1 MAQKSVI
8 AIGAHPDDIEFCM
21 AGTLLQLRAVGWK
34 IHYFNV
40 SSGNLGSVTMTS
52 AKTVQIRAKEAR
64 AAARILKSR
73 YHASVCQDLE
83 IMYDIPTLRKVAGV
97 IRKSRASIVLTH
109 SPVDYMED
117 HTNTCRLAVT
127 AAFAH
132 GMPSFKTSPTTR
144 PYGHDVAVYHAMPH
158 SLQGPLR
165 EKIVPGSF
173 VDTTNVHEV
182 KIEALGAH
190 ASQQDWLDASQG
202 MNSYLKTADDMS
214 RHVGKL
220 SKKFR
225 HAEAWRRHLYY
236 GFSRTEVDPLSTAL
250 GKLHKINAAYE
261 RMIKKGT

>member
-1 MAQKSVI
+1 MTKI
-8 AIGAHPDDIEFCM
+8 AFIGLGVMGFPM
-21 AGTLLQLRAVGWK
+21 AGHL
-34 IHYFNV
+34 
-40 SSGNLGSVTMTS
+40 
-52 AKTVQIRAKEAR
+52 
-64 AAARILKSR
+64 AAA
-73 YHASVCQDLE
+73 
-83 IMYDIPTLRKVAGV
+83 
-97 IRKSRASIVLTH
+97 
-109 SPVDYMED
+109 
-117 HTNTCRLAVT
+117 
-127 AAFAH
+127 
-132 GMPSFKTSPTTR
+132 
-144 PYGHDVAVYHAMPH
+144 GHDVTVYHAMPH

-173 VDTTNVHEV
+173 VDTTDVHAD

-190 ASQQDWLDASQG
+190 ASQQDWLNTSQG

-250 GKLHKINAAYE
+250 GNLHKINAAYE

>member
-1 MAQKSVI
+1 MPKPSAI

-21 AGTLLQLRAVGWK
+21 AGTLLQLKEVGWV
-34 IHYFNV
+34 IHYFNL
-40 SSGNLGSVTMTS
+40 SSGNLGSVKMNPARTARTR
-52 AKTVQIRAKEAR
+52 TKEAR
-64 AAARILKSR
+64 AAAKTLDAK
-73 YHASVCQDLE
+73 YHQSVCDDLE
-83 IMYDIPTLRKVAGV
+83 IMYDVPTLRKVSAV
-97 IRKSRASIVLTH
+97 IRKSKASIVLTH

-127 AAFAH
+127 AAFTY
-132 GMPSFKTSPTTR
+132 GMPNFKSSPATESYSQNVT
-144 PYGHDVAVYHAMPH
+144 VYHAMPH

-173 VDTTNVHEV
+173 VDTTDVHEV

-250 GKLHKINAAYE
+250 GNLHKINAAYE